1 MSWLLVAFLLLQ
13 QASAT
18 FYFTL
23 TNSYVNTETAVYVY
37 YKPASA
43 SAYTECNLPL
53 PVKVMVCSLLDYHD
67 TVAAGLFLHISNAY
81 NLR

>member
-1 MSWLLVAFLLLQ
+1 MSSRLKAFVLLLLQ
-13 QASAT
+13 QVTAT

-43 SAYTECNLPL
+43 SAYTECNL
-53 PVKVMVCSLLDYHD
+53 
-67 TVAAGLFLHISNAY
+67 ISC
-81 NLR
+81 